1 MSLFYHE
8 ANYVFWQSK
17 FCKLSADKFLG
28 KRRGPGEILYNCVDT
43 NFFVP
48 SSKMFRD
55 NNFKF
60 LITGKINQSLEYRI
74 TETLRR
80 Y

>member
-1 MSLFYHE
+1 MGYFIQVGTQVIGKKKNNEMSLFYHE

-28 KRRGPGEILYNCVDT
+28 KRRGPGEILYTCVDT

-48 SSKMFRD
+48 SSKIVR
-55 NNFKF
+55 
-60 LITGKINQSLEYRI
+60 
-74 TETLRR
+74 
-80 Y
+80 